1 MVMHKNNPITITC
14 AVWYD
19 DRYHEI
25 EVILPVSANASA
37 NTSTNTSTNTSANT
51 AANTHH
57 TIDEALCALA
67 KQQTELHYDTL
78 IQRSVGIFGI
88 IKNLHDPIQDQDRIE
103 IYEPLRIDPKE
114 ARLRRLRKKT

>member
-1 MVMHKNNPITITC
+1 MAMHKNNPITITC
-14 AVWYD
+14 ALWYE
-19 DRYHEI
+19 DRYHEV
-25 EVILPVSANASA
+25 EVILPVNK
-37 NTSTNTSTNTSANT
+37 NVF
-51 AANTHH
+51 ANTHP

-88 IKNLHDPIQDQDRIE
+88 IKNLHNPIHDQDRIE
-103 IYEPLRIDPKE
+103 IYEPLRVDPKE